1 MSETRALLLT
11 DVVDSTQLSSR
22 LGDREMAVLWA
33 AHDRVARD
41 LLPPHGGREID
52 KTDGMLL
59 MFEQAADAL
68 AYAQAYHVAL
78 AGLSVPLQARAG
90 LHVGPVILR
99 ENAPDD
105 VARGAKPLEV
115 DGLAKPTAARVM
127 ALARGGQT
135 LLSADAMQALAAQQ
149 AQVSAQSHGFWK
161 MKGVDEPMEL
171 FEVGGA
177 FATAAPDGEK
187 SYRVARVGERW
198 LPLKQVPNNLPEAAN
213 AFVGR
218 ERELDE
224 IKHLLQEARLV
235 TLLGMGGLGK
245 TRLSLQVAAELRA
258 EFPDGIWFLDLAPL
272 RDGALVLA
280 EAAQVLAV
288 REEPGRPLLQ
298 TLCAQLKSRRLLI
311 VLDNCEHLVQD
322 CASFAH
328 ALLKAALDVRLL
340 ASSREALRVP
350 GEQAYPILPLPLP
363 GRGDSLAQLAASTAV
378 RLFVARAQ
386 AHKPGFELTPE
397 QAPAIAELVTRL
409 EGIPLALELAAAR
422 VRLLAVA
429 DINKRLGDRYKL
441 LTGGDR
447 VLQQRQQTLRALV
460 DWSHELLS
468 ESEQLLFRRLG
479 VFVGGFDLAAAEQ
492 VCAQDP
498 LDPLDVMDLLGSL
511 VEKSLVLM
519 DETPEGARYRM
530 LETLREY
537 ARDKLV
543 QAGEEA
549 LLAAAHCQHYFGVAK
564 QVRNGMQGAEQ
575 GRWADCGD
583 TELDNLRAAFQ
594 FALQAPDETVF
605 VAAKMVIA
613 LQNFWILRGH
623 VSEGREQVR
632 TLLALPRVLAD
643 DFFHAHGLYVSACLA
658 YSQSDHE
665 AALRSLNASLAL
677 RRKLGNQTDLAATL
691 STMSVS
697 HLSAGDAE
705 AALSAAQEAL
715 FLFRQTGHRI
725 GESIALLQLG
735 QIEFFRGDDAQARQ
749 YLHSALTLARELTH
763 PETEADAELALGQ
776 LALQAGERVPAQQ
789 AFATSRAICETA
801 GDHRGAAHALL
812 WLGLCELQAG
822 DGEGLSQA
830 RVQLAQALQAL
841 ERLEMRAQLL
851 LCLEGHARLA
861 LGLGAPESAV
871 RLAAGVSGLRE
882 QAGVGRSPKAESAW
896 LAFLQR
902 LRAAMPAEAHASAWQ
917 QAWGSGTSEL
927 MRLAQAL
934 KADGGGSTQV

>member
-22 LGDREMAVLWA
+22 LGDAEMAVLWA

-68 AYAQAYHVAL
+68 AYAQAYHAAL

-198 LPLKQVPNNLPEAAN
+198 LPLKQVPNNLPEPAD

-224 IKHLLQEARLV
+224 IKHLLQAARLV

-311 VLDNCEHLVQD
+311 VLDNCEHLLQA
-322 CASFAH
+322 CASFSH
-328 ALLKAALDVRLL
+328 ALLKAAPDVRLL

-363 GRGDSLAQLAASTAV
+363 GRGDSPAQLAASTAV

-386 AHKPGFELTPE
+386 AHKTGFELTPE

-468 ESEQLLFRRLG
+468 ENEQLLFRRLG

-492 VCAQDP
+492 VCAQEP
-498 LDPLDVMDLLGSL
+498 LDSLDVMDLLGSL

-519 DETPEGARYRM
+519 EELPEGARYRM

-537 ARDKLV
+537 ASDKL
-543 QAGEEA
+543 AASGEKDV
-549 LLAAAHCQHYFGVAK
+549 LAAAHCQYFFGLAK
-564 QVRNGMQGAEQ
+564 QGRNGLRGPEQ
-575 GRWADCGD
+575 GKWLDRLDL
-583 TELDNLRAAFQ
+583 EHDNLRAAHALAVRDEGIVDALIAVKLAV
-594 FALQAPDETVF
+594 ALQG
-605 VAAKMVIA
+605 
-613 LQNFWILRGH
+613 FWILRGY
-623 VSEGREQVR
+623 VAEGRTAVAA
-632 TLLALPRVLAD
+632 ALELPIVQATGVA
-643 DFFHAHGLYVSACLA
+643 HAHALYVAASLA
-658 YSQSDHE
+658 YSQSDYVVAQSHLE
-665 AALRSLNASLAL
+665 LCLEL
-677 RRKLGNQTDLAATL
+677 RRGLGLEADIAATL
-691 STMSVS
+691 STLAMAWLGS
-697 HLSAGDAE
+697 GKAE
-705 AALSAAQEAL
+705 VAREAVVEAL
-715 FLFRQTGHRI
+715 ELFRRLDAPTEVAI
-725 GESIALLQLG
+725 MLLQLG
-735 QIEFFRGDDAQARQ
+735 QIELYLGNGVAAQEWLQ
-749 YLHSALTLARELTH
+749 SALEHARAARH
-763 PETEADAELALGQ
+763 PETEAEAELSLGIL
-776 LALQAGERVPAQQ
+776 LAERADWPSAELS
-789 AFATSRAICETA
+789 FSTCLSICTRS
-801 GDHRGAAHALL
+801 GDRRGAASAHW
-812 WLGLCELQAG
+812 WLGRSDLAAG
-822 DGEGLSQA
+822 RLSQA
-830 RVQLAQALQAL
+830 AERLDQALKAFEDFEMREQLLSCLEDYAHLALAIKAKSQAL
-841 ERLEMRAQLL
+841 E
-851 LCLEGHARLA
+851 
-861 LGLGAPESAV
+861 
-871 RLAAGVSGLRE
+871 LAAGVSGLRE
-882 QAGVGRSPKAESAW
+882 KAALRRSVNAQVRWEQLVESLKSELPADDFDARWAQLSQAGTQDMLARAKALSK
-896 LAFLQR
+896 
-902 LRAAMPAEAHASAWQ
+902 P
-917 QAWGSGTSEL
+917 
-927 MRLAQAL
+927 
-934 KADGGGSTQV
+934 

>member
-1 MSETRALLLT
+1 MSEIRALLLT

-59 MFEQAADAL
+59 MFERAGDAL
-68 AYAQAYHVAL
+68 AYAQAYHAAL
-78 AGLSVPLQARAG
+78 VGLNVPLQARAG

-99 ENAPDD
+99 ENAPED

-135 LLSADAMQALAAQQ
+135 LLSADAMQALAAEQ

-177 FATAAPDGEK
+177 FAAAAPDGEK

-224 IKHLLQEARLV
+224 IKTLLRDARLV

-288 REEPGRPLLQ
+288 REEPGQPLLQ

-311 VLDNCEHLVQD
+311 VLDNCEHLVQA
-322 CASFAH
+322 CANFAH
-328 ALLKAALDVRLL
+328 ALLKTAPELRLL
-340 ASSREALRVP
+340 ASSREALHVP

-363 GRGDSLAQLAASTAV
+363 RRGDSLAQLGASTAV

-386 AHKPGFELTPE
+386 AHRPGFELTAE

-468 ESEQLLFRRLG
+468 ENEQLLFRRLG
-479 VFVGGFDLAAAEQ
+479 VFVGGFDLAATEQ
-492 VCAQDP
+492 VCAQAP
-498 LDPLDVMDLLGSL
+498 LDSLDVMDLLGSL

-519 DETPEGARYRM
+519 EERPEGARYRM

-632 TLLALPRVLAD
+632 ALLGVQRVLAE
-643 DFFHAHGLYVSACLA
+643 DFFHAHVLYVGACLA
-658 YSQSDHE
+658 DAQSE
-665 AALRSLNASLAL
+665 PVEALRLLELCLGL
-677 RRKLGNQTDLAATL
+677 RRELANEIDIAATL
-691 STMSVS
+691 STMAISRLRS
-697 HLSAGDAE
+697 GDAS
-705 AALSAAQEAL
+705 AALEAGIEAL
-715 FLFRQTGHRI
+715 AMFAKTGHRI

-735 QIEFFRGDDAQARQ
+735 QIEYFRGDGTQAR
-749 YLHSALTLARELTH
+749 LHLHAALALARELAH
-763 PETEADAELALGQ
+763 PETEAEAELVLGQ
-776 LALQAGERVPAQQ
+776 LALQSGELVSARQ
-789 AFATSRAICETA
+789 AFETSRAICEAA
-801 GDHRGAAHALL
+801 GDHRGAAHGLL
-812 WLGLCELQAG
+812 WQGLCDLQAG
-822 DGEGLSQA
+822 DSLLGQA
-830 RVQLAQALQAL
+830 HAQLAQALLAL
-841 ERLEMRAQLL
+841 ERLDMRAQLL
-851 LCLEGHARLA
+851 LCLEAHAQLALA
-861 LGLGAPESAV
+861 LGVPDSAV
-871 RLAAGVSGLRE
+871 RLAAGAGSLRE
-882 QAGVGRSPKAESAW
+882 QAGVLRSLRAEIDW
-896 LAFLQR
+896 QAFAQR
-902 LRAAMPAEAHASAWQ
+902 LRAALPTEAHDSAWQ
-917 QAWGSGTSEL
+917 QAWGSDTAAV
-927 MRLAQAL
+927 MRLAQCL
-934 KADGGGSTQV
+934 NGGVEDQA

>member
-1 MSETRALLLT
+1 MSEIRALLLT
-11 DVVDSTQLSSR
+11 DVVDSTQLTSQ
-22 LGDREMAVLWA
+22 LTLAHGEAAVAQLWA
-33 AHDRVARD
+33 GHDRVARD
-41 LLPPHGGREID
+41 LLPRFGGREID

-59 MFEQAADAL
+59 MFERAGDAL
-68 AYAQAYHVAL
+68 AYAQAYHAAL
-78 AGLSVPLQARAG
+78 AGLSVPLQARVG

-99 ENAPDD
+99 ENAPED

-149 AQVSAQSHGFWK
+149 QQVSAQSHGFWK

-177 FATAAPDGEK
+177 LAATAPDGEK
-187 SYRVARVGERW
+187 SYRVVRVGERW

-224 IKHLLQEARLV
+224 IKTLLQDARLV

-288 REEPGRPLLQ
+288 REEPGQPLLQ

-311 VLDNCEHLVQD
+311 VLDNCEHLVQA
-322 CASFAH
+322 CASLAH
-328 ALLKAALDVRLL
+328 ALLKAAPDVRLL

-378 RLFVARAQ
+378 RLFVSRAQ

-397 QAPAIAELVTRL
+397 QAPAVAELVTRL

-468 ESEQLLFRRLG
+468 ENEQLLFRRLG

-492 VCAQDP
+492 VCAQEP

-519 DETPEGARYRM
+519 EERPEGARYRM

-537 ARDKLV
+537 ARDKLA
-543 QAGEEA
+543 QAGEEHGQEVA
-549 LLAAAHCQHYFGVAK
+549 HGMYFFGLAKEIGRGMYGDAQPQWVARGE
-564 QVRNGMQGAEQ
+564 VEI
-575 GRWADCGD
+575 
-583 TELDNLRAAFQ
+583 DNLRAALAAALCAKVDPIIAVKFCY
-594 FALQAPDETVF
+594 ALQ
-605 VAAKMVIA
+605 
-613 LQNFWILRGH
+613 LFWMLRGY
-623 VSEGREQVR
+623 VREGREAVQAARARAEVQASE
-632 TLLALPRVLAD
+632 LFLGYA
-643 DFFHAHGLYVSACLA
+643 LYVDACLA
-658 YSQSDHE
+658 QHQGALDE
-665 AALRSLNASLAL
+665 AAALLSQCLAI
-677 RRKLGNQTDLAATL
+677 RRGLDRPFDLAATL
-691 STMSVS
+691 STQALVS
-697 HLSAGDAE
+697 HRQGHSE
-705 AALSAAQEAL
+705 AAFTLEEQALGIFERLDDPLGQTVGHEHLARYAIACGDDERASRHIDAGLRLARAHQLQEQQAELLLHEGQLAFKLGDWQRSRSRVELVLELCRQSGNRRDEAL
-715 FLFRQTGHRI
+715 AELSLARLVLAS
-725 GESIALLQLG
+725 GESDGPGQASPLLAKALGTFSAQGQCEPWLDGLELAAVWAGRTGKNALLQLLIAKIPG
-735 QIEFFRGDDAQARQ
+735 W
-749 YLHSALTLARELTH
+749 RESLRIPRT
-763 PETEADAELALGQ
+763 AYAEKQ
-776 LALQAGERVPAQQ
+776 WQ
-789 AFATSRAICETA
+789 
-801 GDHRGAAHALL
+801 
-812 WLGLCELQAG
+812 
-822 DGEGLSQA
+822 
-830 RVQLAQALQAL
+830 
-841 ERLEMRAQLL
+841 
-851 LCLEGHARLA
+851 
-861 LGLGAPESAV
+861 
-871 RLAAGVSGLRE
+871 
-882 QAGVGRSPKAESAW
+882 AW
-896 LAFLQR
+896 LAEQAAGLAGESEEDGTSLDQATAQV
-902 LRAAMPAEAHASAWQ
+902 LRALCAP
-917 QAWGSGTSEL
+917 
-927 MRLAQAL
+927 
-934 KADGGGSTQV
+934 